1 MNNDKNMKR
10 RRRQQQQQKQKE
22 QHMERDGVD
31 ETREEV
37 SSSLTKVDQTHFCF
51 SHFWPEIL
59 FFSVERNFFVAI
71 LTSDRCQKSTWTFLH
86 LFRRLFAK
94 ALQRKCTTLIFQSW
108 YFQRL
113 NELFWCKHFMF
124 FLRLR
129 HNAASIVLRY
139 LPFCFPILC
148 FSNLWTIWQQ
158 RIVL

>member
-71 LTSDRCQKSTWTFLH
+71 LTSKRCQKLTWTFLH
-86 LFRRLFAK
+86 LFRRLFA
-94 ALQRKCTTLIFQSW
+94 TTKMHHFYIPILIFSTPEWAILMQTFYVCPKIKTQCS
-108 YFQRL
+108 FNRAKVSAIL
-113 NELFWCKHFMF
+113 LPHSLF
-124 FLRLR
+124 L
-129 HNAASIVLRY
+129 
-139 LPFCFPILC
+139 
-148 FSNLWTIWQQ
+148 
-158 RIVL
+158 